1 MAGLIKGSLLAQ
13 VDQNRAGVVFLESVG
28 DTMLLET
35 DERRDRQT
43 GEVFESDFFRR
54 IVGKNGEIKAFAS
67 PRGDILHIC

>member
-28 DTMLLET
+28 DTMLLEA

-54 IVGKNGEIKAFAS
+54 IVGENGEIKAFAS
-67 PRGDILHIC
+67 PRGNILHIR